1 MDSQLESKIT
11 QIINEIEDP
20 DIESVIYWIHLPF
33 PRQTMLSR
41 NLGAWSKMG

>member
-11 QIINEIEDP
+11 QIINEIENP
-20 DIESVIYWIHLPF
+20 DIESVFYWIPLPF
-33 PRQTMLSR
+33 PRQTMLSW